1 MLKPFGLAALLAGCL
16 LAGAGHAAD
25 LDEDWGRPGYGPP
38 PHAYGPPP
46 GQGYGPPPVPGYGPT
61 PPYGPPPRR
70 RAYYEPGPY
79 PGYGEPRCYVRP
91 SRYVNEDGEVIVRP
105 RRVCE

>member
-1 MLKPFGLAALLAGCL
+1 MLKPFGLAALLAACL
-16 LAGAGHAAD
+16 LSGTGHAAD

-46 GQGYGPPPVPGYGPT
+46 VPGYGPP

-70 RAYYEPGPY
+70 RTDYEPPY

-91 SRYVNEDGEVIVRP
+91 SRYVNEYGEVIVRP